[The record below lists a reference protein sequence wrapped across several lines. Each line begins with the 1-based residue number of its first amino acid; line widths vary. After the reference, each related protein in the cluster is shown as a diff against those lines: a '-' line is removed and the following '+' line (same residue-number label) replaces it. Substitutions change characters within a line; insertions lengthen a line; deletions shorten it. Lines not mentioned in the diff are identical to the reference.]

1 MSEHASKILR
11 TVRDRT
17 YTTAEAVITDSEATV
32 WRANG
37 TPAKLSTAW
46 VTRCENDTTA
56 RQAIEKVAEQLWA
69 MDLITDEGYRFF
81 LYRIGK
87 RDQIE
92 AYDFEDVDE
101 LAQLMTAARHDI
113 DGLHALWTTM
123 EEGVGVSLAR
133 GLWTQAQGRVL
144 SARDGS

>member
-1 MSEHASKILR
+1 MSEHASSILR

-101 LAQLMTAARHDI
+101 LAQLMVKAGSVGALTALLARMQ
-113 DGLHALWTTM
+113 AA
-123 EEGVGVSLAR
+123 VGESLAR
-133 GLWTQAQGRVL
+133 GLWTQAQGKAL
-144 SARDGS
+144 CARDGS

>member
-1 MSEHASKILR
+1 MSEHASSILR

-17 YTTAEAVITDSEATV
+17 YTTAEAVITDGEATV

-69 MDLITDEGYRFF
+69 MDLVSDEGYRFF

-101 LAQLMTAARHDI
+101 LVQLMVEVGSTGALTALLARMQDK
-113 DGLHALWTTM
+113 
-123 EEGVGVSLAR
+123 VGESTAR
-133 GLWTQAQGRVL
+133 GLWTQASNKML
-144 SARDGS
+144 CARDGS

>member
-1 MSEHASKILR
+1 MSEHASKILK
-11 TVRDRT
+11 TVQDRT
-17 YTTAEAVITDSEATV
+17 YQAAEVSIADGQATV
-32 WRANG
+32 WKANG

-46 VTRCENDTTA
+46 ITRCENDTTA
-56 RQAIEKVAEQLWA
+56 QQAIEKVAEQMWA
-69 MDLITDEGYRFF
+69 MDLISDEGYRFF

-92 AYDFEDVDE
+92 AYDFEDVDV
-101 LAQLMTAARHDI
+101 LVQLMAAARNDI

-144 SARDGS
+144 NARDGS

>member
-1 MSEHASKILR
+1 MSEQTSSILR

-17 YTTAEAVITDSEATV
+17 YTTAEAVITDGEATV

-69 MDLITDEGYRFF
+69 MDLVSDEGYRFF

-101 LAQLMTAARHDI
+101 LVQLMVEVGSTGGLTALLARMQDK
-113 DGLHALWTTM
+113 
-123 EEGVGVSLAR
+123 VGESTAR
-133 GLWTQAQGRVL
+133 GLWTQASNKML
-144 SARDGS
+144 CARDGS

>member
-1 MSEHASKILR
+1 
-11 TVRDRT
+11 
-17 YTTAEAVITDSEATV
+17 V

-46 VTRCENDTTA
+46 ITRCENDTTA
-56 RQAIEKVAEQLWA
+56 RLAIEKVAEQLWA
-69 MDLITDEGYRFF
+69 MDLISDEGYRFF

-101 LAQLMTAARHDI
+101 LVQLMVAVGSTGGLTALLARMQDK
-113 DGLHALWTTM
+113 
-123 EEGVGVSLAR
+123 VGESTAR
-133 GLWTQAQGRVL
+133 GLWTQASNKML
-144 SARDGS
+144 CARDGS

>member
-17 YTTAEAVITDSEATV
+17 YTTAEVVIADAEATV

-46 VTRCENDTTA
+46 ITRCENDTTA

-69 MDLITDEGYRFF
+69 MDLISDEGYRFF

-101 LAQLMTAARHDI
+101 LVQLMVAVGSTGGLTALLARMQDK
-113 DGLHALWTTM
+113 
-123 EEGVGVSLAR
+123 VGESTAR
-133 GLWTQAQGRVL
+133 GLWTQASNKML
-144 SARDGS
+144 CARDGS

>member
-1 MSEHASKILR
+1 MSEHASKILK
-11 TVRDRT
+11 TVQDRT
-17 YTTAEAVITDSEATV
+17 YHAAEVSIADGQATV
-32 WRANG
+32 WKANG

-46 VTRCENDTTA
+46 ITRCENDTTA
-56 RQAIEKVAEQLWA
+56 QQAIEKVAEQMWA

-101 LAQLMTAARHDI
+101 LAQLMADTHPAT
-113 DGLHALWTTM
+113 LVALYASM
-123 EEGVGVSLAR
+123 QEKVGESTAR
-133 GLWTQAQGRVL
+133 GLWTQAQGKAL
-144 SARDGS
+144 AARDGS